1 MSETALTVQDAKNL
15 RRAAVGES
23 AAVALTALATLFYGF
38 LSAAA
43 WMHGNIF
50 FGSGLAVFCGG
61 MLLIHRHF
69 LKSRRRLREA
79 CRRAPAFPA
88 ARLLKLPR
96 R

>member
-1 MSETALTVQDAKNL
+1 MSETALTVQDAKHL
-15 RRAAVGES
+15 RRAAFGEG
-23 AAVALTALATLFYGF
+23 AAVALTAIATLFYGL

-43 WMHGNIF
+43 WMHGSIF

-61 MLLIHRHF
+61 MLLMHRHF
-69 LKSRRRLREA
+69 LKSHRRLRDA

-88 ARLLKLPR
+88 ARLLRLPR